1 MPVNEKLIG
10 ALELALTV
18 IWDDG
23 DFLHNDEYI
32 REICGVLRDA
42 GSKHPVITA
51 VLDFS
56 VMERH
61 ADIPQELAVK
71 MSKLLDEVNP
81 YSGTRK
87 ELPEMLKSY
96 PCR

>member
-1 MPVNEKLIG
+1 MNEKLIG

-32 REICGVLRDA
+32 REICSVLRDA
-42 GSKHPVITA
+42 GSKHPVIAA
-51 VLDFS
+51 VLDYS
-56 VMERH
+56 LMEKD
-61 ADIPQELAVK
+61 ADIPHEIAVK
-71 MSKLLDEVNP
+71 VNQLLEEVNP
-81 YSGTRK
+81 YSGTLK
-87 ELPEMLKSY
+87 ALPDLLKSY